1 MTGRRVAT
9 GDELRAVLRE
19 ADQREGRT
27 PHVCMKTGQKTD
39 RAIQARAADFGT
51 ASAAWERVAGSRLTI
66 FLARLWR
73 RPVTPLV
80 LPIAEAAWKQWRA
93 RLGRVVAINAFALG
107 VFAIAVIRWELG
119 YVLLGSIVAALGW
132 RMRVRAWRECWV
144 GLEFRSESGDIVI
157 SRVHPAFA
165 EEAKQLY
172 VGSIWRGLSE
182 R

>member
-1 MTGRRVAT
+1 MIGRTPTT

-19 ADQREGRT
+19 RDQREART
-27 PHVCMKTGQKTD
+27 PHVCVKTGQKTD
-39 RAIQARAADFGT
+39 RAIRARAVDLG
-51 ASAAWERVAGSRLTI
+51 ASGGSWERAVGSRLTV
-66 FLARLWR
+66 LVARLGR
-73 RPVTPLV
+73 RPVAALV
-80 LPIAEAAWKQWRA
+80 LPVSEAAWKQWRI

-107 VFAIAVIRWELG
+107 VFAIAIVRWEFG
-119 YVLLGSIVAALGW
+119 YLLLGLIVAALGW

-144 GLEFRSESGDIVI
+144 GLEFRSEAGDIVI